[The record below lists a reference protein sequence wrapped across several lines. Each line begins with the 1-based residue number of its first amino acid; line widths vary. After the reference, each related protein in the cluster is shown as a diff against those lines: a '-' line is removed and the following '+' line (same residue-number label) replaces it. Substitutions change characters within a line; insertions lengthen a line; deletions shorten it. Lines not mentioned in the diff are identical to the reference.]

1 MATIM
6 AATLTVVATME
17 MRKIKRENEFF
28 FAFAI
33 LRAMKNGRFNGVA
46 CMLKYKA
53 FIDYFRTRSFLHEV
67 SFVSFCSEF
76 VFCGKVD
83 FPAFAR

>member
-1 MATIM
+1 M

-17 MRKIKRENEFF
+17 MRRIKRENDFF

-46 CMLKYKA
+46 
-53 FIDYFRTRSFLHEV
+53 
-67 SFVSFCSEF
+67 
-76 VFCGKVD
+76 
-83 FPAFAR
+83 